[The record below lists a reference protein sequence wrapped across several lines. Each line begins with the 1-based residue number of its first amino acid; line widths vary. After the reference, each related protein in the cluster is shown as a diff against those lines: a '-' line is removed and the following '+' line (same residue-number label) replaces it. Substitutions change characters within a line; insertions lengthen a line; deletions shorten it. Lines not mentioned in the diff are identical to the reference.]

1 MTKKQIERMGLFL
14 ALAAMDAERTGDTTF
29 YKRKLDQANELFKLM
44 FDLYVEDDYKK
55 IEKIRAAVFK
65 AAQEKLNEMQAE
77 NAA

>member
-14 ALAAMDAERTGDTTF
+14 ALAAMDAERTGDATF
-29 YKRKLDQANELFKLM
+29 YKRKLKQANELFNLM

-55 IEKIRAAVFK
+55 IEKIRTAVFK
-65 AAQEKLNEMQAE
+65 AAQAKLDEMQAE